1 MNKPSF
7 ALLPKG
13 IIGGKVFSHFPTN
26 GNGDLDFVRASE
38 ATRRGK
44 EFLETVTIDTPR
56 INEYYFDREY
66 YTNEYPFTSNR
77 DRYTEEGDAI
87 FLEPSEDEA
96 IFKKLNS
103 KVLKIQYSGGSF
115 NNRVA
120 INNIS
125 PQSGTM
131 NLTFYVKPISATSFS
146 FRIRKSDGT
155 VDQRISFN
163 FDTDTRSD
171 DGTAVTDITVTK
183 AEEGF
188 YKVSGTFTGFSTS
201 DDIQY
206 RISSNGEGGANQVI
220 LITGISINGDFQ
232 ERNSVSNYFDLRKKG
247 NSLVLEGS
255 SFNGIADGNKVGS
268 GSWFNEGSRFDISQ
282 DVEMSPFGIKEATL
296 AKRTSAL
303 NATLFYNVTKP
314 ASQQS
319 RVVSIFAKPK
329 INARYLRFSSESSGA
344 TEHAFAVFDTETGQ
358 PVVTSQVG
366 AFKLSYAGS
375 QDYGNGWR
383 RYYIASQT
391 DSSTTATLR
400 VSFCQEL
407 FDHYT
412 WQSDVGEIYG
422 EMYLFGAQSEASR
435 NLSSYIRTSGT
446 ALTRAGET
454 CDGASIDM
462 NGSELSYYVVFKDN
476 GQSSTDTRASVSDG
490 TTSNRIAFVSLAN
503 EKIGFQKTIGGVE
516 ESFRTFDTSNYKK
529 QSYTVTNKSNSY
541 NIYVNGELEFQDTS
555 SIEEFPLSVI
565 DSFDFDNGGGGS
577 PLKGGIFA
585 VLIFDKVLTQNE
597 IKELDKIFL

>member
-1 MNKPSF
+1 MNKPDF

-44 EFLETVTIDTPR
+44 EFLETVAIDTPR

-96 IFKKLNS
+96 IFSKLNS
-103 KVLKIQYSGGSF
+103 KVFKIQYSGGSF

-125 PQSGTM
+125 PQSSTM
-131 NLTFYVKPISATSFS
+131 ALTFYVKPISATAFS
-146 FRIRKSDGT
+146 FRIRKTDGT

-171 DGTAVTDITVTK
+171 DGTAVSDISVVK

-188 YKVSGTFTGFSTS
+188 YKVSGTFTGFNTS

-206 RISSNGEGGANQVI
+206 RISSNGQGGANQVI
-220 LITGISINGDFQ
+220 LITGISINGEFQ
-232 ERNSVSNYFDLRKKG
+232 ERNSVSNYYDLRKKG
-247 NSLVLEGS
+247 NSLLLEGS
-255 SFNGIADGNKVGS
+255 SFNGIADGNKVGD
-268 GSWFNEGSRFDISQ
+268 GSWFNESSRFTVNLDE
-282 DVEMSPFGIKEATL
+282 EMSPFGLKEATL
-296 AKRTSAL
+296 VKRNSEL

-314 ASQQS
+314 AEQQT

-344 TEHAFAVFDTETGQ
+344 TQHAFAVFDTETGQ

-407 FDHYT
+407 FNYYT
-412 WQSDVGEIYG
+412 WQSDIGEIYG
-422 EMYLFGAQSEASR
+422 EMYLFGAQSEVSR

-446 ALTRAGET
+446 ALTRQGET
-454 CDGASIDM
+454 CYGGNFDI
-462 NGSELSYYVVFKDN
+462 NGSELTCYYVFKDN
-476 GQSSTDTRASVSDG
+476 GQSGVDVRASISDD
-490 TTSNRIAFVSLAN
+490 TTNNRISFVSLAD
-503 EKIGFQKTIGGVE
+503 EKVGFQKVIGGVE
-516 ESFRTFDTSNYKK
+516 EYFRTFETSNYKK
-529 QSYTVTNKSNSY
+529 QSYSVTNKSDQY
-541 NIYVNGELEFQDTS
+541 NIYINGELVSQDS
-555 SIEEFPLSVI
+555 SGVEEFPIGDLS
-565 DSFDFDNGGGGS
+565 SFGFDNGGGGA
-577 PLKGGIFA
+577 PLKGDIFT
-585 VLIFDKVLTQNE
+585 VLIFDRVLTQNE